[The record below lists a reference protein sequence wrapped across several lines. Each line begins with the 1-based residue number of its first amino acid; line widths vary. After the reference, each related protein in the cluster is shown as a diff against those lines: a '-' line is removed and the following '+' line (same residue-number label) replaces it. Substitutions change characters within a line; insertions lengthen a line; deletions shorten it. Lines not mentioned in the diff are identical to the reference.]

1 MGKLLITYKRGK
13 TESFKCKSEK
23 RAKQIVGSR
32 RNIKIWKFY
41 EENERVI
48 IPKKKVEKK
57 VPTSLAELELM
68 LKQQGL
74 F

>member
-13 TESFKCKSEK
+13 TESLKCKSEK
-23 RAKQIVGSR
+23 RAAQIVSN
-32 RNIKIWKFY
+32 RNNIVFWKFY
-41 EENERVI
+41 KDNERVV